1 MADWLRLISWLLL
14 TSQGVEKNYED
25 FYEFSKK
32 ECFGRLVMPSTDRED
47 AISGEHAHNIF
58 VIPELSF
65 HFLKLENG
73 STK

>member
-1 MADWLRLISWLLL
+1 MASTDILASADFLGCR
-14 TSQGVEKNYED
+14 VEKNYED

>member
-1 MADWLRLISWLLL
+1 MASTDILASADFL
-14 TSQGVEKNYED
+14 GCCVEKNYED